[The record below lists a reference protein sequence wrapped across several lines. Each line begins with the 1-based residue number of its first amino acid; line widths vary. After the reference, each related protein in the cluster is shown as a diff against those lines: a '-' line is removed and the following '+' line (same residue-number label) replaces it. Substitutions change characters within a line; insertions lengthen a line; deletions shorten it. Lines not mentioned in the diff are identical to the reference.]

1 MSESPNGEHAAAC
14 CKVGRLIEEFELV
27 GIDEDLAA
35 KWRGDGVERKSVR
48 ALTDEFNERLLQ
60 AGLDRGDINYLEGEV
75 NNTYTLLTDDDVT
88 EGVKV
93 NVRRALKR
101 GNVEIEAIESAFV
114 SHQTIYNHLTD
125 CLEITKPQEGTQ
137 DPVDKA
143 AGEMF
148 SLQNRTVA
156 VVDSKVARLRDGGEL
171 ALSDFDVYVD
181 VNVRCKS
188 CGSRLDLGNLLR
200 EGGCSCQME
209 D

>member
-1 MSESPNGEHAAAC
+1 MTEPPDGERASAC
-14 CKVGRLIEEFELV
+14 CKVGRIIKEFELV
-27 GIDEDLAA
+27 GIDENLAA
-35 KWRGDGVERKSVR
+35 KWRGESAERKSVR
-48 ALTDEFNERLLQ
+48 ALTDEFNKRLLQ
-60 AGLDRGDINYLEGEV
+60 AGLDKGDIDYLEGEV
-75 NNTYTLLTDDDVT
+75 NNTYSLLTDDDVT

-125 CLEITKPQEGTQ
+125 CLGIQKPQTETQ

-156 VVDSKVARLRDGGEL
+156 VVDSKIERLRDGGEL

-188 CGSRLDLGNLLR
+188 CGTRLELGNLLR

-209 D
+209 N